1 MSSDSKHHGND
12 SGQGEKAWLDRHLGK
27 VIAAGL
33 AVCLLALLGRALT
46 G

>member
-1 MSSDSKHHGND
+1 MGSETDEHDDSRQAD
-12 SGQGEKAWLDRHLGK
+12 TPWLDRHLGK

-33 AVCLLALLGRALT
+33 AVCLLALVGRALT